1 MKKKIALSIAGSDPS
16 GGAGVQADLKAFT
29 ALDIHGVTAVT
40 CITAQNTKHVKT
52 IYKLPTKLVEE
63 QIDTILDDMHPSAA
77 KTGMLYDKDIVN
89 IVAKKITQYDL
100 KTVVDPVMAAT
111 SGDALSKQ
119 DLTIATKSKLIPK
132 AYVVTPNVCEAS
144 ILTGIEINTPD
155 DVKKACKELYKIGPK
170 YVLIKGGHLEG
181 KLVQDVLF
189 DGKKFTIFSLPR
201 IFNKKAH
208 GSGCTLSALI
218 TGLLALGKSPEDAVG
233 KAKHILWAMIH
244 QGYNPGK
251 GADVLNH
258 SLDIIKE
265 IPLQFSTDE
274 RFTIWLELKTSVD
287 ELLSFLPKEY
297 VPEVGMNMGYA
308 LPHAKELKDVCAIDG
323 RIVKTKD
330 KLIRCGRLDF
340 GVSKHIAS
348 IILAAMDVD
357 RSNRCAMNIKYSEE
371 NLQKCKKAG
380 LTISSFDRTRESKNV
395 NSTMEWGTGEAIKRY
410 GSVPDIIYDKG
421 GIGKEPMIRLL
432 GANPKEVLSKVQ
444 AIRKVY
450 K

>member
-1 MKKKIALSIAGSDPS
+1 
-16 GGAGVQADLKAFT
+16 
-29 ALDIHGVTAVT
+29 
-40 CITAQNTKHVKT
+40 
-52 IYKLPTKLVEE
+52 
-63 QIDTILDDMHPSAA
+63 
-77 KTGMLYDKDIVN
+77 
-89 IVAKKITQYDL
+89 
-100 KTVVDPVMAAT
+100 
-111 SGDALSKQ
+111 
-119 DLTIATKSKLIPK
+119 
-132 AYVVTPNVCEAS
+132 
-144 ILTGIEINTPD
+144 
-155 DVKKACKELYKIGPK
+155 
-170 YVLIKGGHLEG
+170 
-181 KLVQDVLF
+181 
-189 DGKKFTIFSLPR
+189 
-201 IFNKKAH
+201 
-208 GSGCTLSALI
+208 
-218 TGLLALGKSPEDAVG
+218 
-233 KAKHILWAMIH
+233 MIH

-258 SLDIIKE
+258 SLDILKE

-330 KLIRCGRLDF
+330 TAIKCGCIDF
-340 GVSKHIAS
+340 GVSKHVAS
-348 IILAAMDVD
+348 IILAAISVD
-357 RSNRCAMNIKYSEE
+357 RSSRCAMNIKYSEG

-395 NSTMEWGTGEAIKRY
+395 NSTMEWGTGKAIKRY